1 MKNRLNGILLKLI
14 LMLFII
20 GTQLG
25 CKKNNNTTSTSTP
38 TSILGLWAGT
48 AITSGG
54 STPQYFSLIV
64 KADGTIISD
73 TKTRSNLSSQYFSV
87 GTWALNGNTFT
98 YSITNVY
105 GNTLPS

>member
-1 MKNRLNGILLKLI
+1 MKNRLNKISLKLF
-14 LMLFII
+14 LMLFVI
-20 GTQLG
+20 GTQVG
-25 CKKNNNTTSTSTP
+25 CKKNNTTTCTPTP

-73 TKTRSNLSSQYFSV
+73 TKTSSNLSSQYFSV
-87 GTWALNGNTFT
+87 GSWTLNGNLFT
-98 YSITNVY
+98 YSM
-105 GNTLPS
+105 